1 MVKSIN
7 FLDKLIFNYL
17 GKERS
22 AILLSQTGFFIDC
35 ELVDGVLWA
44 QFNDD
49 NQITAIISGD
59 NENSVVF
66 ASENA
71 DFEELSFIINGSV
84 LSSDNLPYKQI
95 DKKYLMH
102 VSLENVIGEKGIKY
116 TQYSK
121 IEKLN
126 VKITPEHTNVKKFL
140 HLKGCCEGAVIEKG
154 LHTISGGFIS
164 FNKDLA
170 FISDVFTKEKY
181 RGQGYG
187 KAIVKKLLTLSPRKD
202 VYLISRDYNVKF
214 YEKLGFKV
222 VKNIYEYTTKEN

>member
-17 GKERS
+17 GKENT

-35 ELVDGVLWA
+35 ELVNGALWA
-44 QFNDD
+44 QYDEN
-49 NQITAIISGD
+49 NNITAIISGD
-59 NENSVVF
+59 NERCVAF

-71 DFEELSFIINGSV
+71 DFEELSFVINGTV
-84 LSSDNLPYKQI
+84 LSSDKLPYKQI

-102 VSLENVIGEKGIKY
+102 ISLENIIGEKGIKY

-126 VKITPEHTNVKKFL
+126 DKLTPEHTTVKQFL

-170 FISDVFTKEKY
+170 FISDVFVKEKY

-187 KAIVKKLLTLSPRKD
+187 KVIVKKLLSISPRKD
-202 VYLISRDYNVKF
+202 VYLVSREHNVKF
-214 YEKLGFKV
+214 YEKLGFSI
-222 VKNIYEYTTKEN
+222 VKDIYEYKTN

>member
-1 MVKSIN
+1 MVKSMN
-7 FLDKLIFNYL
+7 FLNELIFNYL
-17 GKERS
+17 GKENT
-22 AILLSQTGFFIDC
+22 AILLSQTGFFMNC
-35 ELVDGVLWA
+35 ELNDGALWA

-59 NENSVVF
+59 NEKCVAF
-66 ASENA
+66 ASGNA
-71 DFEELSFIINGSV
+71 DFEELSFVINDSV
-84 LSSDNLPYKQI
+84 LSSDKLPYKQI

-102 VSLENVIGEKGIKY
+102 ISLDKIIAEKGIKY

-126 VKITPEHTNVKKFL
+126 DKLTPEHTTVKQFL

-164 FNKDLA
+164 FNKDVA
-170 FISDVFTKEKY
+170 FISDVFVKEKY

-187 KAIVKKLLTLSPRKD
+187 KAIVKKLLSISPRKD
-202 VYLISRDYNVKF
+202 VYLISTEHNVKF
-214 YEKLGFKV
+214 YEKLGFSI
-222 VKNIYEYTTKEN
+222 VKDIYEYKTN

>member
-1 MVKSIN
+1 MVKSVN
-7 FLDKLIFNYL
+7 FLDKSIFDYL

-35 ELVDGVLWA
+35 ELNDGVLWA
-44 QFNDD
+44 QYDENK
-49 NQITAIISGD
+49 NITAIISGD
-59 NENSVVF
+59 NEKCVAF

-71 DFEELSFIINGSV
+71 DFEELSFVINGTV

-95 DKKYLMH
+95 DKKHLLH
-102 VSLENVIGEKGIKY
+102 ISLEKIVAEKGMKY
-116 TQYSK
+116 TNYNK

-126 VKITPEHTNVKKFL
+126 DKLTPEHTTVKKFL
-140 HLKGCCEGAVIEKG
+140 HLKGCCEGAVIEKNFQ
-154 LHTISGGFIS
+154 TISGGFIS

-187 KAIVKKLLTLSPRKD
+187 KAIVKKLLNTSPRKD
-202 VYLISRDYNVKF
+202 VYLISRDHNLEF
-214 YEKLGFKV
+214 YKKIGFKI
-222 VKNIYEYTTKEN
+222 VKEIYEYKTN

>member
-1 MVKSIN
+1 MVKSVN
-7 FLDKLIFNYL
+7 FLNKLIFNYL
-17 GKERS
+17 GKENT

-35 ELVDGVLWA
+35 ELVDGALWA
-44 QFNDD
+44 QYDEN
-49 NQITAIISGD
+49 NNITAIISGD
-59 NENSVVF
+59 NEKCVAF
-66 ASENA
+66 ASEKA
-71 DFEELSFIINGSV
+71 DFEELSFVINGSV
-84 LSSDNLPYKQI
+84 LSSDKLPYKQI

-102 VSLENVIGEKGIKY
+102 ISLENIIGEKGIKY

-126 VKITPEHTNVKKFL
+126 DKLTPEHTTVKQFL

-170 FISDVFTKEKY
+170 FISDVFVKEKY

-187 KAIVKKLLTLSPRKD
+187 KAIVKKLLNASPRKD
-202 VYLISRDYNVKF
+202 VYLISREHNVKF
-214 YEKLGFKV
+214 YEKLGFSI
-222 VKNIYEYTTKEN
+222 VKDIYEYKTN

>member
-1 MVKSIN
+1 MVKSVN

-35 ELVDGVLWA
+35 ELVDGALWA
-44 QFNDD
+44 QYDEN
-49 NQITAIISGD
+49 NNITAIISGD
-59 NENSVVF
+59 NERCVAF

-71 DFEELSFIINGSV
+71 DFEELSFVINGSV
-84 LSSDNLPYKQI
+84 LSSDKLPYKQI

-102 VSLENVIGEKGIKY
+102 ISLENLIGEKGIKY

-126 VKITPEHTNVKKFL
+126 DKLTPEATTIKKFL

-202 VYLISRDYNVKF
+202 VYLISREYNVKF
-214 YEKLGFKV
+214 YEKSGFTIAQE
-222 VKNIYEYTTKEN
+222 IYEYTTKEN

>member
-1 MVKSIN
+1 MVKSVN
-7 FLDKLIFNYL
+7 FLNKLIFNYL
-17 GKERS
+17 GKENT
-22 AILLSQTGFFIDC
+22 AILLSQTGFFMDC
-35 ELVDGVLWA
+35 ELVDGALWA
-44 QFNDD
+44 QYDEN
-49 NQITAIISGD
+49 NNITAIISGD
-59 NENSVVF
+59 NERCVAF

-71 DFEELSFIINGSV
+71 DFEELSFVINGSV
-84 LSSDNLPYKQI
+84 LSSDKLPYKQI

-102 VSLENVIGEKGIKY
+102 ISLENIIGEKGIKY

-126 VKITPEHTNVKKFL
+126 DKLTPEHTTVKQFL

-170 FISDVFTKEKY
+170 FISDVFVKEKH

-187 KAIVKKLLTLSPRKD
+187 KAIVKKLLSISPRKD
-202 VYLISRDYNVKF
+202 VYLISREHNVKF
-214 YEKLGFKV
+214 YEKLGFSI
-222 VKNIYEYTTKEN
+222 VKDIYEYKTN

>member
-22 AILLSQTGFFIDC
+22 AILLSQTGFFMDC
-35 ELVDGVLWA
+35 ELNDGVLWA
-44 QFNDD
+44 QFNDE
-49 NQITAIISGD
+49 NQITAVISGD
-59 NENSVVF
+59 NEKCVAF
-66 ASENA
+66 ASGNA
-71 DFEELSFIINGSV
+71 DFEELSFVINGSV
-84 LSSDNLPYKQI
+84 LSPDKLPYKRI

-102 VSLENVIGEKGIKY
+102 ISLENIVGEKGIKY

-126 VKITPEHTNVKKFL
+126 DKLTPEHTDVKKFL
-140 HLKGCCEGAVIEKG
+140 NLNGCCEGAVIEKG
-154 LHTISGGFIS
+154 LHTVSGGFIS

-170 FISDVFTKEKY
+170 FISDIFTKEKY

-187 KAIVKKLLTLSPRKD
+187 KAIVKKLLTISPRKD

-214 YEKLGFKV
+214 YEKLGFTIAQE
-222 VKNIYEYTTKEN
+222 IYEYTTKEN

>member
-1 MVKSIN
+1 MVKSVN
-7 FLDKLIFNYL
+7 FLNKLIFNYL
-17 GKERS
+17 GKENT

-35 ELVDGVLWA
+35 ELVDGALWA

-49 NQITAIISGD
+49 KQITAIISGD
-59 NENSVVF
+59 NEKCVAFV
-66 ASENA
+66 SENA
-71 DFEELSFIINGSV
+71 DFEELSFVINGSV
-84 LSSDNLPYKQI
+84 LSSDKFPYKQI

-102 VSLENVIGEKGIKY
+102 ISLENIIGEKGIKY

-126 VKITPEHTNVKKFL
+126 DKLTPEHTTVKQFL

-170 FISDVFTKEKY
+170 FVSDVFVKEKY

-187 KAIVKKLLTLSPRKD
+187 KAIVKKLLSISPRKD
-202 VYLISRDYNVKF
+202 VYLISREHNVKF
-214 YEKLGFKV
+214 YEKLGFSI
-222 VKNIYEYTTKEN
+222 VKDIYEYKTN

>member
-1 MVKSIN
+1 MVKSVN
-7 FLDKLIFNYL
+7 FLNKLIFNYL
-17 GKERS
+17 GKENT

-35 ELVDGVLWA
+35 ELVDGALWA
-44 QFNDD
+44 QYDEN
-49 NQITAIISGD
+49 NNITAIISGD
-59 NENSVVF
+59 NERCVAF

-71 DFEELSFIINGSV
+71 DFEELSFVINGSV
-84 LSSDNLPYKQI
+84 LSSDKLPYKQI

-102 VSLENVIGEKGIKY
+102 ISLENIIGEKGIKN

-126 VKITPEHTNVKKFL
+126 DKLTPEHTTVKQFL

-170 FISDVFTKEKY
+170 FVSDVFVKEKY

-187 KAIVKKLLTLSPRKD
+187 KVIVKKLLSISPRKD
-202 VYLISRDYNVKF
+202 VYLISREHNVKF
-214 YEKLGFKV
+214 YEKLGFSI
-222 VKNIYEYTTKEN
+222 VKDIYEYKTN

>member
-1 MVKSIN
+1 MVKSVN
-7 FLDKLIFNYL
+7 FLNKLIFNYL

-22 AILLSQTGFFIDC
+22 AILLSQTGFFMDC
-35 ELVDGVLWA
+35 ELVDGALWA
-44 QFNDD
+44 QYDEN
-49 NQITAIISGD
+49 NNITAIISGD
-59 NENSVVF
+59 NERCVAF

-71 DFEELSFIINGSV
+71 DFEELSFVINGSV
-84 LSSDNLPYKQI
+84 LSSDKLPYKLI

-102 VSLENVIGEKGIKY
+102 ISLENIIGEKGIKY

-126 VKITPEHTNVKKFL
+126 DKLTPEHTTVKQFL

-170 FISDVFTKEKY
+170 FVSDVFVKEKY

-187 KAIVKKLLTLSPRKD
+187 KAIVKKLLSISPRKD
-202 VYLISRDYNVKF
+202 VYLISREHNVKF
-214 YEKLGFKV
+214 YEKLGFSI
-222 VKNIYEYTTKEN
+222 VKDIYEYKTN

>member
-1 MVKSIN
+1 MVKSVN

-17 GKERS
+17 GKENT

-35 ELVDGVLWA
+35 ELVDGALWA
-44 QFNDD
+44 QYDEN
-49 NQITAIISGD
+49 NNIAAIISGD
-59 NENSVVF
+59 NERCVAF

-71 DFEELSFIINGSV
+71 DFEELSFVINGSV
-84 LSSDNLPYKQI
+84 LSSDKLPYKQI

-102 VSLENVIGEKGIKY
+102 ISLENITGEKGIKY

-126 VKITPEHTNVKKFL
+126 DKLTPEATAVKKFL

-170 FISDVFTKEKY
+170 FISDIFTKEKY

-202 VYLISRDYNVKF
+202 VYLISRDYNVNF

-222 VKNIYEYTTKEN
+222 VKDIYEYKTN

>member
-35 ELVDGVLWA
+35 ELVDGALWA
-44 QFNDD
+44 QYDEN
-49 NQITAIISGD
+49 NNIIAIISGD
-59 NENSVVF
+59 NERSVAF

-71 DFEELSFIINGSV
+71 DFEELSFVINGSV
-84 LSSDNLPYKQI
+84 LSSDNLPYKRI

-126 VKITPEHTNVKKFL
+126 DKITPEHTNVKKFL

>member
-59 NENSVVF
+59 NERCVAF

-71 DFEELSFIINGSV
+71 DFEELSFVINGSV

-95 DKKYLMH
+95 DKKYLMRI
-102 VSLENVIGEKGIKY
+102 SLENIIGEKGIKY
-116 TQYSK
+116 TQYNK

-126 VKITPEHTNVKKFL
+126 DKLTPEHTNVKKFL

-202 VYLISRDYNVKF
+202 VYLISREYNVKF
-214 YEKLGFKV
+214 YEKLGFTIAQE
-222 VKNIYEYTTKEN
+222 IYEYTTKEN